1 MHNSPSFLVNTYK
14 VPSSTLRPASDMAL
28 QERQTSVE
36 EGPDASSKRHLPVGR
51 PGAPWERY
59 LEVGFNHARAGG
71 RTLLVVSLV
80 AHATPWNHSKEES
93 G

>member
-1 MHNSPSFLVNTYK
+1 MHNSSFLVNTYK

-36 EGPDASSKRHLPVGR
+36 EGPDASSKRHQPVGH
-51 PGAPWERY
+51 PGAPRERY
-59 LEVGFNHARAGG
+59 LEVGVNHARAGG
-71 RTLLVVSLV
+71 KTLLVVSLV
-80 AHATPWNHSKEES
+80 VHATPWNHSKEQS